1 MQARSHWDVVQKIT
15 VSPQDLW
22 VPHQSQTMQIK
33 SIWKIKIPE
42 NFKKQ
47 SGICYMLA
55 FFTYHLHCICS
66 YLHDIYIVLGIL
78 SILEMI

>member
-1 MQARSHWDVVQKIT
+1 MQAMSHWDVVQKIT
-15 VSPQDLW
+15 VSPQDLCSTSESN
-22 VPHQSQTMQIK
+22 HADQK
-33 SIWKIKIPE
+33 YLE
-42 NFKKQ
+42 NKNSRKFKKQ

-55 FFTYHLHCICS
+55 LFTYHLHCICS